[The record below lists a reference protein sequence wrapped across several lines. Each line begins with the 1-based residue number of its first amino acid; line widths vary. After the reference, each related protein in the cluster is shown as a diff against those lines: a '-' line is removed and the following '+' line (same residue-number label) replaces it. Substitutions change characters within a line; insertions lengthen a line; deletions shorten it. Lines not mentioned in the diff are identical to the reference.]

1 MELLDYEIKHIEYC
15 LNNAHESTL
24 FLKRNDDFP
33 INKPCRVALFGNGAR
48 NTIKGG
54 TGSGDVVSRCFVTF
68 EQGLIN
74 KGFEITT
81 SNWLDQYQII
91 RDSWHK
97 SYVKRIKNI

>member
-1 MELLDYEIKHIEYC
+1 MELLDYEIKHTEYC

-54 TGSGDVVSRCFVTF
+54 TGSGDVVSRCFETF

-74 KGFEITT
+74 
-81 SNWLDQYQII
+81 
-91 RDSWHK
+91 
-97 SYVKRIKNI
+97 